1 MEKHTYE
8 PPRMQLI
15 IALQREVVCASAA
28 DANFS
33 NEGYGAEEEQFVW

>member
-1 MEKHTYE
+1 MKKNTYE
-8 PPRMQLI
+8 TPRTQSI
-15 IALQREVVCASAA
+15 IALQREVVCASAV